1 MNQKGQNMLEYLLL
15 FAVVIVVLLVFLSP
29 GGFFSRSLDQSL
41 DSSINGFISMANSV
55 NLD

>member
-1 MNQKGQNMLEYLLL
+1 MNQKGQNMLEYILL
-15 FAVVIVVLLVFLSP
+15 FVVVIVVLLVFLSP
-29 GGFFSRSLDQSL
+29 GGFFSRSIDQSL